1 MSERYLNLTLQTR
14 KLKGTSCGLAC
25 PAEGRWDGPC
35 RDQNVGLVFF
45 LPCFPSPM
53 DHGAQFWGRVVR
65 AAGRFSAPSP
75 GAPRLV
81 LTGSKMLVGGQSKS
95 RCYPASLELGH
106 QPRMSLVPKPE
117 CQDGKVPLTPCLLC
131 VCWACTACC
140 TGRLWPGA
148 PEGTH
153 PLFPPSW
160 CAQGKTISRECICT
174 LVTLP
179 LCFWEFLS

>member
-1 MSERYLNLTLQTR
+1 MQGPER
-14 KLKGTSCGLAC
+14 GSGLFSPLLSFPNGSRC
-25 PAEGRWDGPC
+25 PVLGPGCPC
-35 RDQNVGLVFF
+35 RWEILCT
-45 LPCFPSPM
+45 LSRCPS
-53 DHGAQFWGRVVR
+53 
-65 AAGRFSAPSP
+65 SC
-75 GAPRLV
+75 V